1 MMTLTGIVGTR
12 AEDKALRFL
21 KKQGL
26 QCQARNFHSRYG
38 EIDLIC
44 QQQDYIV
51 FIEVKYRKNQ
61 QFGGAV
67 ASITPSKI
75 DKIRKTAEFYLQ
87 KNKLHDR
94 ACRFDVLCLSGDL
107 KKPDYKWLKNAF

>member
-1 MMTLTGIVGTR
+1 MTQTGTVGTH
-12 AEDKALRFL
+12 AENKALRYL

-26 QCQARNFHSRYG
+26 QCKVRNFHSRYG

-44 QQQDYIV
+44 EQQNSIV
-51 FIEVKYRKNQ
+51 FVEVRYRKNQ

-67 ASITPSKI
+67 ASITTSKI
-75 DKIRKTAEFYLQ
+75 NKIRKTAEFYLQ

-107 KKPDYKWLKNAF
+107 KNPNYNWLKNAF